1 MRLKRVIDPAGVSI
15 ICALD
20 HGMTSPTFL
29 EPLADIG
36 ARTAEVVAGGANVIM
51 MSKGM
56 IRLAEPAFSP
66 TTSLA
71 LLLSASANPA
81 DPPARDRPDRPGG
94 GGRPPRGRRR
104 GAVHGPGRRH
114 RGRDDPT
121 LAGIGRECAAMGM
134 PLIAEAEFPTTYA
147 AVEQLKEQYG
157 FEYLRRNVRL
167 CAELGADIVK
177 TNWPGDGESFARL
190 VEAAAG
196 IPLVLAGGSRLGDRE
211 LLQRMEAATAAGGI
225 GCSVGRNIFM
235 HRSPEAITRAL
246 SRVIRE
252 RWSADKAFEELQ
264 ADRRAGGA
272 GREGGVHD
280 RPQPGRGP
288 GGRRAGARPARGHPP
303 GRGLRDLR
311 HRRPDLLQRRPAGAG
326 PWVLG
331 HEPVG
336 ILERVGPDA
345 ALPPGWRPAG
355 GCSSARSS
363 PAASAASAPTAART
377 SASTT
382 CCTATTPSPGPTP
395 SWPPCPRSPSSNL
408 IPLPPDLP
416 SELATVVDP
425 FACALNGIEVL
436 DVGLGDTVLIL
447 GAGPIGCWQAV
458 MARDRG
464 AGRVF
469 LCDVNRQRLDLA
481 LEAVGGFVDDAWVAG
496 EDNGLAGLLER
507 TGGAGPSGS
516 AWPRPP
522 SRPSRRPWRWRPSG
536 PGWSTS
542 PACPSTTR

>member
-1 MRLKRVIDPAGVSI
+1 MTTASATTSVGAAMRLKRVIDPAGVSV

-81 DPPARDRPDRPGG
+81 DPAPEIVQIAQVEEAVRLGADAVVLFCALGG
-94 GGRPPRGRRR
+94 ETEAGMLR
-104 GAVHGPGRRH
+104 
-114 RGRDDPT
+114 T
-121 LAGIGRECAAMGM
+121 LAGIGAECAAMGM

-177 TNWPGDGESFARL
+177 TNWPGDGDSFARL

-211 LLQRMEAATAAGGI
+211 LLARMEAATAAGGI

-252 RWSADKAFEELQ
+252 RWSADKAFDEL
-264 ADRRAGGA
+264 
-272 GREGGVHD
+272 
-280 RPQPGRGP
+280 
-288 GGRRAGARPARGHPP
+288 
-303 GRGLRDLR
+303 
-311 HRRPDLLQRRPAGAG
+311 
-326 PWVLG
+326 
-331 HEPVG
+331 
-336 ILERVGPDA
+336 
-345 ALPPGWRPAG
+345 
-355 GCSSARSS
+355 
-363 PAASAASAPTAART
+363 
-377 SASTT
+377 
-382 CCTATTPSPGPTP
+382 
-395 SWPPCPRSPSSNL
+395 
-408 IPLPPDLP
+408 
-416 SELATVVDP
+416 LATDQTAP
-425 FACALNGIEVL
+425 E
-436 DVGLGDTVLIL
+436 D
-447 GAGPIGCWQAV
+447 
-458 MARDRG
+458 AR
-464 AGRVF
+464 
-469 LCDVNRQRLDLA
+469 
-481 LEAVGGFVDDAWVAG
+481 
-496 EDNGLAGLLER
+496 
-507 TGGAGPSGS
+507 
-516 AWPRPP
+516 
-522 SRPSRRPWRWRPSG
+522 
-536 PGWSTS
+536 
-542 PACPSTTR
+542 